1 MANGVMISF
10 LPALLL
16 PLLGEIGF
24 QSTTF
29 GDADFGVIGLILGNL
44 SLAINS
50 TVLFTLAVLALLSIF
65 IGVGWGISKKKKRE
79 EAEAA

>member
-1 MANGVMISF
+1 MISF

-29 GDADFGVIGLILGNL
+29 GDADFGVIGLVLGNL

-50 TVLFTLAVLALLSIF
+50 TVLFAAIVLGILSIF
-65 IGVGWGISKKKKRE
+65 MGIGWRINKKKKKE